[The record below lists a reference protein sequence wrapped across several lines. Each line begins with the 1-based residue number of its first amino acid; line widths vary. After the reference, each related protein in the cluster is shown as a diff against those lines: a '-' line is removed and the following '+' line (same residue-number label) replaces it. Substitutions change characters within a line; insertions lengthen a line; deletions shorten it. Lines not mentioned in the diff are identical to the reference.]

1 MQNSRY
7 KKKPEPE
14 SLMERCVLCGE
25 LTDTPR
31 AEDIRGREFYIDGV
45 GQLCRGCYLELFYE
59 TRRSA
64 YDRTELPSAN

>member
-1 MQNSRY
+1 MRNSCY

-14 SLMERCVLCGE
+14 SLMERCVLCGH

-45 GQLCRGCYLELFYE
+45 GQLCRGCYLELFLE
-59 TRRSA
+59 TRR
-64 YDRTELPSAN
+64 PVF